1 VDRAIRALPEVVRA
15 FPNTI
20 LLVVGD
26 GRERQRLE
34 RLAMSL
40 GISEHIRFE
49 GAVPHKDVSKYLAA
63 ADVFLSLYDL
73 SNVGNPLLEA
83 MMAGKCIVTLNNGDT
98 GRFIRNG
105 ENGILLEYEDL
116 PKLPEVIKDLLANED
131 LRNRLGTNARK
142 FAEEH
147 FWSWQERTEAE
158 IAEVNRLIEQRKKRI
173 MATNS
178 RVLFQFLHIPVFWIE
193 KLCCYLVFITGFFG
207 VALFPIDLGPFTLFP
222 YRIFLILLWGLFVA
236 RILIQGKAVLPV
248 SRVKPYIAFLGLWVA
263 YAVTSL
269 GWAAAKGDAIRHLI
283 FLFMGVS
290 LIFFASY
297 YFRSYRDLQ
306 RLYWI
311 WLGIFCGMVVLGFW
325 EHLTGQHLPVSGY
338 FGETRARF
346 MYCPTGVF
354 YNPNDYAT
362 FLALSIPFALG
373 VLRYAKRWL
382 PRLIG
387 LGTALAAFYLT
398 VITGSRTNI
407 LAVLLELVFIVV
419 LLTDIRQKVKVAIAA
434 IVYVVIALFL
444 LPSPIQEL
452 AAKITRELS
461 SIATKAELSIG
472 SVAIRM
478 NLALNGLA
486 FLYST
491 AGFGVGAGNAEYW
504 MANYARYDTAG
515 ILNLHNW
522 WLEILVNYGLF
533 IFVGYVMFYASLVWQ
548 LWRIW
553 RTTDRGR
560 NRMIVEALLVAL
572 IGFLVASISSSSI
585 MALTPQWLLFAFAL
599 AFLNWWRCSKPRSA
613 P

>member
-1 VDRAIRALPEVVRA
+1 MLINSRRLKEVFA
-15 FPNTI
+15 
-20 LLVVGD
+20 
-26 GRERQRLE
+26 
-34 RLAMSL
+34 
-40 GISEHIRFE
+40 
-49 GAVPHKDVSKYLAA
+49 YLARSECSVWLLGLLTVLLIGKIIA
-63 ADVFLSLYDL
+63 SPPLSFLDL
-73 SNVGNPLLEA
+73 G
-83 MMAGKCIVTLNNGDT
+83 
-98 GRFIRNG
+98 
-105 ENGILLEYEDL
+105 
-116 PKLPEVIKDLLANED
+116 LLAGIVALL
-131 LRNRLGTNARK
+131 LRLLQ
-142 FAEEH
+142 
-147 FWSWQERTEAE
+147 S
-158 IAEVNRLIEQRKKRI
+158 VNIPV
-173 MATNS
+173 S
-178 RVLFQFLHIPVFWIE
+178 RVE
-193 KLCCYLVFITGFFG
+193 KICCYSAFITGFFG
-207 VALFPIDLGPFTLFP
+207 VALLPISVGPFTLFP
-222 YRIFLILLWGLFVA
+222 YRIFLVLLWGLFVA
-236 RILIQGKAVLPV
+236 RMLVQGKVMLPV
-248 SRVKPYIAFLGLWVA
+248 SRVKPYMAFLGLWVA
-263 YAVTSL
+263 YAVISL
-269 GWAAAKGDAIRHLI
+269 GWAAVKGDAIRHLI

-290 LIFFASY
+290 LIFFALY
-297 YFRSYRDLQ
+297 YLRSYRDLQ

-311 WLGIFCGMVVLGFW
+311 WLGIFCGMVALGFW

-346 MYCPTGVF
+346 MYRPTGVF
-354 YNPNDYAT
+354 KNPNDYAT

-373 VLRYAKRWL
+373 LLRYAKRWL

-387 LGTALAAFYLT
+387 LSTALAAFYLI
-398 VITGSRTNI
+398 VVTGSRANI
-407 LAVLLELVFIVV
+407 LAVLLELVFLVL
-419 LLTDIRQKVKVAIAA
+419 LLTDISQKVKVATAA
-434 IVYVVIALFL
+434 TVCVAIALFL
-444 LPSPIQEL
+444 LPGPIHEL
-452 AAKITRELS
+452 AAKITREFS
-461 SIATKAELSIG
+461 SIATQAELSTG
-472 SVAIRM
+472 SVAIRT
-478 NLALNGLA
+478 NLALDGLV